1 MTFPRSQ
8 YLHHYT
14 SPAIFL
20 FTFFESISH
29 RSAWFKSQCSVI
41 LPFRL
46 SFMQPTSFPSLPH
59 SQSSSPSTSRLRGS
73 CPKSK
78 NKNTAALYCAVSDPQ
93 GHPVKLS
100 NVQTANWAHQHLIW
114 NTRLFLVLKA
124 LKISIKNVLTEVHYN
139 SCKTCIF
146 LTTVST
152 LVQVYYRP
160 LTPPLS
166 CPLSDRDVSSLIRT
180 AQCGTLSS
188 RSSAPSVSPYG
199 TSTTMASSSQLERDG
214 TPSSWRRRDP
224 WETTH
229 SPSRKGCRT
238 WR

>member
-1 MTFPRSQ
+1 MLCHSSFQSLIHATHLVSISTSLSLH
-8 YLHHYT
+8 LHHHQHLD
-14 SPAIFL
+14 SGDPVL
-20 FTFFESISH
+20 N
-29 RSAWFKSQCSVI
+29 
-41 LPFRL
+41 
-46 SFMQPTSFPSLPH
+46 
-59 SQSSSPSTSRLRGS
+59 
-73 CPKSK
+73 PKTKTLQHYS
-78 NKNTAALYCAVSDPQ
+78 AVSDPQ